1 MALRRSDFVAV
12 GWEPRDRPRV
22 LRVERQLNLKETIMM
37 RTTITSAIAGA
48 VLLGLGGAAYAVT
61 GEFNNMCAEGLA
73 LHKEIK
79 TDCSVNTVYKGK
91 TLCFGS
97 EQAKTDFM
105 KSPEANLKKAETY
118 YSKHQ
123 G

>member
-1 MALRRSDFVAV
+1 MIRTVAL
-12 GWEPRDRPRV
+12 
-22 LRVERQLNLKETIMM
+22 
-37 RTTITSAIAGA
+37 AGA
-48 VLLGLGGAAYAVT
+48 FSLALATGALAVT

-79 TDCSVNTVYKGK
+79 TDRSVNAVYNGK
-91 TLCFGS
+91 TYCFGN
-97 EQAKTDFM
+97 EQAKQDFM
-105 KSPEANLKKAETY
+105 KDPAANLAKAEQF

>member
-1 MALRRSDFVAV
+1 M
-12 GWEPRDRPRV
+12 
-22 LRVERQLNLKETIMM
+22 I
-37 RTTITSAIAGA
+37 RTYVTSALAGA
-48 VLLGLGGAAYAVT
+48 FALGLATAAIAAT

-91 TLCFGS
+91 TYCFGS
-97 EQAKTDFM
+97 EQAKQDFM
-105 KSPEANLKKAETY
+105 KNPAANLAKAEAY

>member
-1 MALRRSDFVAV
+1 MFRTIAL
-12 GWEPRDRPRV
+12 
-22 LRVERQLNLKETIMM
+22 
-37 RTTITSAIAGA
+37 AGA
-48 VLLGLGGAAYAVT
+48 FSLALATGALAVT

-79 TDCSVNTVYKGK
+79 TDCSIHGVYQGK
-91 TLCFGS
+91 TYCFGS
-97 EQAKTDFM
+97 AQAKQDFM
-105 KSPEANLKKAETY
+105 KDPAANLAKAEQF

>member
-1 MALRRSDFVAV
+1 MFRTVALA
-12 GWEPRDRPRV
+12 
-22 LRVERQLNLKETIMM
+22 
-37 RTTITSAIAGA
+37 SAFSFALATGA
-48 VLLGLGGAAYAVT
+48 LAVT

-79 TDCSVNTVYKGK
+79 TDCSIHGVYQGK
-91 TLCFGS
+91 TYCFGS
-97 EQAKTDFM
+97 EQAKQDFM
-105 KSPEANLKKAETY
+105 KDPAANLAKAEQF

>member
-1 MALRRSDFVAV
+1 MTRTIAISAL
-12 GWEPRDRPRV
+12 
-22 LRVERQLNLKETIMM
+22 
-37 RTTITSAIAGA
+37 AGA
-48 VLLGLGGAAYAVT
+48 FSLALATAAFAVT

-79 TDCSVNTVYKGK
+79 TDCSVNTSYQGK
-91 TLCFGS
+91 TYCFGN
-97 EQAKTDFM
+97 EQAKADFL
-105 KSPEANLKKAETY
+105 KNPDANLKKAEAY

>member
-1 MALRRSDFVAV
+1 M
-12 GWEPRDRPRV
+12 
-22 LRVERQLNLKETIMM
+22 I
-37 RTTITSAIAGA
+37 RTHVTSALAGA
-48 VLLGLGGAAYAVT
+48 FALGLATAAIAAT

-79 TDCSVNTVYKGK
+79 TDCSVSTVYKGK
-91 TLCFGS
+91 TYCFGS
-97 EQAKTDFM
+97 EQAKQDFM
-105 KSPEANLKKAETY
+105 KDPAANLAKAEAY